1 MSKLITQ
8 LNTNQL
14 ENNRS
19 LLVPSIFTKRQFQLI
34 KKKLQQKKL
43 NPTEQ
48 AYFSRTIN
56 KKLKAI
62 SSLTGSKSKYFIS
75 GEEKIIPQRKK
86 EAIKLLKKIERNH
99 KNIKIL
105 IAGSFLYNKEYRDI
119 DVFFISKYE
128 KEDHKKDK
136 LHFNYLPLKVL
147 DSLFLGSLKKISI
160 ANFDS
165 NFLKIKDKISLDQII
180 SKYQEIVSDIK
191 EKKHGWLK
199 IDLRDFIIDC
209 NYASKGVI
217 LNSLQ
222 LKTSLDRLLKRKN
235 KAKLIEKLFINTV
248 LNGFNTRK
256 IKSSSLYMINAYKEL
271 MKEYKHKR
279 YYQAIINTF
288 KEVLN
293 CAG

>member
-14 ENNRS
+14 ENNHQ

-34 KKKLQQKKL
+34 KKKLQQRKL
-43 NPTEQ
+43 TPTEQ
-48 AYFSRTIN
+48 VYFSRTIN

-62 SSLTGSKSKYFIS
+62 SSLTGLKKRYFIS
-75 GEEKIIPQRKK
+75 GEEKMLPKRKK

-105 IAGSFLYNKEYRDI
+105 IAGSFLHNKKYNDI

-128 KEDHKKDK
+128 KEDYKKDK
-136 LHFNYLPLKVL
+136 IHFNYLPLKVL
-147 DSLFLGSLKKISI
+147 DSLFFSSLKKISI
-160 ANFDS
+160 ANFNS

-180 SKYQEIVSDIK
+180 SKYQEIVSDIDNK
-191 EKKHGWLK
+191 NYGWLK

-209 NYASKGVI
+209 NYVSKGVI

-222 LKTSLDRLLKRKN
+222 LKTFLDRLLKRKN
-235 KAKLIEKLFINTV
+235 RAKLIEKLFINTV

-271 MKEYKHKR
+271 MKKYKHKR
-279 YYQAIINTF
+279 YHQTIINTF
-288 KEVLN
+288 KEVLS

>member
-14 ENNRS
+14 ENNRP
-19 LLVPSIFTKRQFQLI
+19 LLVPSIFTKRQFGLV
-34 KKKLQQKKL
+34 KKKLQQRKL
-43 NPTEQ
+43 TLTEQ
-48 AYFSRTIN
+48 VYFSRTIN

-62 SSLTGSKSKYFIS
+62 SSLTGLEKKYFIS
-75 GEEKIIPQRKK
+75 GEEKIIPKRKE
-86 EAIKLLKKIERNH
+86 EAIKLLKKLERNH

-105 IAGSFLYNKEYRDI
+105 IAGSFLHNKKFNDI

-136 LHFNYLPLKVL
+136 IHFNYLPLEAL
-147 DSLFLGSLKKISI
+147 DSLFFNSLKRISI
-160 ANFDS
+160 ANFNS

-180 SKYQEIVSDIK
+180 SKYQEIVSDIDNK
-191 EKKHGWLK
+191 NYGWLK
-199 IDLRDFIIDC
+199 IDLRDFVIDC

-222 LKTSLDRLLKRKN
+222 LKTFLDKLLRRKN
-235 KAKLIEKLFINTV
+235 KAKLIEKLFIYTV
-248 LNGFNTRK
+248 LNGFNTK
-256 IKSSSLYMINAYKEL
+256 EIKSSSLYMINAYKNL

-279 YYQAIINTF
+279 YYQVIINTF
-288 KEVLN
+288 KEVLS
-293 CAG
+293 CAS